1 MPPYPN
7 HHRMH
12 TVRDKQRL
20 LGRVKRIRG
29 QVEGIER
36 ALAAEAGCEAVLHQ
50 IAGVR
55 GALAGLM
62 TEVVEEH
69 IESHLV
75 DETKYPGALDTDAA
89 AALMAVIRSY
99 LK

>member
-1 MPPYPN
+1 
-7 HHRMH
+7 MH

-29 QVEGIER
+29 QLEGIER
-36 ALAAEAGCEAVLHQ
+36 ALTAEVGCEAVLHQ
-50 IAGVR
+50 IAGIR

-69 IESHLV
+69 IETHLV
-75 DETKYPGALDTDAA
+75 DKAKYPGALDTDAA